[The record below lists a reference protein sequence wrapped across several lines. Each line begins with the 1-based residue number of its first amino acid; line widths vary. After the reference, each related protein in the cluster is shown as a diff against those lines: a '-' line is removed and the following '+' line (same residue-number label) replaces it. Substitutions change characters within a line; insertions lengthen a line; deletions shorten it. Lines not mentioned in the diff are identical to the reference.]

1 MRPPACLAVRAAAI
15 VRARAPVFAIVLLAA
30 AVLSGCYSTVSYPV
44 SGSTTSSDEVWYVK
58 QKYVLF
64 LRVQHDVYY
73 CPPGQVV
80 SQKVCTKAVMHDD
93 GE

>member
-1 MRPPACLAVRAAAI
+1 MQWLARSRFVRALF
-15 VRARAPVFAIVLLAA
+15 FASVAGA
-30 AVLSGCYSTVSYPV
+30 SGCYSTVSYPV
-44 SGSTTSSDEVWYVK
+44 SGNTTSSDEVWYVK

-93 GE
+93 

>member
-1 MRPPACLAVRAAAI
+1 MRRLACSLA
-15 VRARAPVFAIVLLAA
+15 ARALFLAGIFGT
-30 AVLSGCYSTVSYPV
+30 SGCYSSVSYPV

-80 SQKVCTKAVMHDD
+80 SQKVCTKAVMHDER